1 MLSKEIPNNASE
13 LFEMTWVVLIND
25 IRGCTEEEL
34 KAYN

>member
-1 MLSKEIPNNASE
+1 MLNEIIPNNASE

-25 IRGCTEEEL
+25 IRSCIEEEL